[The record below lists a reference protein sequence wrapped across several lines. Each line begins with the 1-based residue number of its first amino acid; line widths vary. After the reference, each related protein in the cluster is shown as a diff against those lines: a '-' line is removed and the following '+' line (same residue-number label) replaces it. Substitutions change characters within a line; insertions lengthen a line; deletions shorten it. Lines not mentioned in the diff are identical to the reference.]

1 MVSCTE
7 VEGERT
13 EGMEKTEQRGKA
25 GRIDAGQKKDAASV
39 GSQDS
44 KKNKRCT
51 VQRKQQRWIQQ
62 VLWSNNER
70 RNQRE
75 RREHL
80 RMEQHIEC
88 GNKRKKYN
96 KTQN

>member
-70 RNQRE
+70 RNQRDDTPFDFDD
-75 RREHL
+75 
-80 RMEQHIEC
+80 I
-88 GNKRKKYN
+88 
-96 KTQN
+96 